1 MSSARMMR
9 MFGFFL
15 ALPWAW
21 AGAAA
26 ASARTRT
33 PSQRTICFTDR
44 SMMLAPCFSW
54 FPRVD
59 LLGRLHTA
67 EADVGRGTCRLALA
81 TGSRQIASAVVVAA
95 QKRAA
100 ALHPLRNARFR
111 RVGT

>member
-21 AGAAA
+21 AGAAAA

-81 TGSRQIASAVVVAA
+81 TGSRQITGAEMLPA
-95 QKRAA
+95 QE
-100 ALHPLRNARFR
+100 
-111 RVGT
+111 